1 MQPLF
6 APEQPNRR
14 WWRPKSMM
22 TRLVGT
28 LAALAVIAGIAACA
42 HGEPAATAS
51 ADVTVSVAA
60 PGASGTGVGTGVAN
74 ASGTAIG
81 ATAFGGHGRLA
92 FVSSGRLFVL
102 DGTAPGRPAA
112 LHPVSTANTPTGK
125 TPTANR
131 PTGKTPT
138 ANTPTANTPGSP
150 AWSPDGRWLAFL
162 VGPSSADGAVTSG
175 ALWLAGPD
183 GQGAHQVLA
192 NVAGFAWSPKAD
204 EAAATSGDGGKL
216 FAVRPGK
223 PTYPMLEVPGQ
234 FDGAPAWSPNGR
246 EVAVASV
253 GLTAA
258 KRFASS
264 VIDLFVP
271 SEGIVVNS
279 LASSRANALIVDGW
293 WADGEGVLA
302 WSDPRD
308 AATAPTGGLPLV
320 SYPLGDGPTATLA
333 STPADP
339 AFAVPDGA
347 GVTLVTGG
355 NRYPWS
361 AETITY
367 CGVAGHCG
375 PAPGALPAPVNLDP
389 ASSQWRGEPDLAF
402 AHCATEPTKTTGTTG
417 TAKTTAGVSPQ
428 DLSAWYQTCRLWYA
442 GGVGGN
448 AVPITR
454 AGAGVAAP
462 TWSATDGDLLYVR
475 DNSLWLIPM
484 RQPSGALS
492 TAPALR
498 VAGRLFAG
506 SGPNAD
512 GRTAWQTQFAWHS
525 QPSAAP

>member
-1 MQPLF
+1 
-6 APEQPNRR
+6 
-14 WWRPKSMM
+14 
-22 TRLVGT
+22 

-42 HGEPAATAS
+42 HGEPASTAS

-60 PGASGTGVGTGVAN
+60 PGENGTAGGPAGAN
-74 ASGTAIG
+74 AAGTAIG

-112 LHPVSTANTPTGK
+112 RHPVAVGK
-125 TPTANR
+125 TPTAHTR
-131 PTGKTPT
+131 TASTPT
-138 ANTPTANTPGSP
+138 PNTPTASTPTVGTPIPNTPGSP

-162 VGPSSADGAVTSG
+162 VGSPSADGAVTSG

-183 GQGAHQVLA
+183 GQGAHQVLP
-192 NVAGFAWSPKAD
+192 NVAGFAWSPTTD
-204 EAAATSGDGGKL
+204 EVAATSGEGGKL
-216 FAVRPGK
+216 FAVRPAK
-223 PTYPMLEVPGQ
+223 PAYPMLEVPGQ

-302 WSDPRD
+302 WSDPHD
-308 AATAPTGGLPLV
+308 VATQPAGGLPLV

-333 STPADP
+333 TTSADP
-339 AFAVPDGA
+339 ASAVPDGA

-361 AETITY
+361 AKTITH
-367 CGVAGHCG
+367 CGVAGPCG

-389 ASSQWRGEPDLAF
+389 ASSQWRAEPDLAF
-402 AHCATEPTKTTGTTG
+402 AHCATEPTKTTEPGKTTK
-417 TAKTTAGVSPQ
+417 TAKTTADVGPQ
-428 DLSAWYQTCRLWYA
+428 ELAAWYQTCRLWYA
-442 GGVGGN
+442 GGVGGS

-454 AGAGVAAP
+454 AGSGVAAP

-475 DNSLWLIPM
+475 ENSLWLIPM

-492 TAPALR
+492 TAPALP
-498 VAGRLFAG
+498 VVGRLFAG
-506 SGPNAD
+506 SAPNAD
-512 GRTAWQTQFAWHS
+512 GHTAWQSQFAWHS
-525 QPSAAP
+525 